1 MPNCEKWQKGYK
13 MDCGLNALYVVG
25 LTLLTAFTFALLI
38 LKALP
43 IILAGVFEIAFQ
55 ILSIIAQILAMF
67 ESKPKRRIR
76 RVARG

>member
-1 MPNCEKWQKGYK
+1 

-67 ESKPKRRIR
+67 ESKPKRRIHR
-76 RVARG
+76 IARG